1 MVYWVKKVTS
11 YLLLWIATKNTSTA
25 FVVPLTTITK
35 RVIFSRP
42 LFMGKDNDNVAKEM
56 QEIVGLT
63 EREWN
68 RIASRIPEIE
78 SYSTE
83 NLKESL
89 EQLRQRLCMNSMQD
103 VKKKIVLRLP
113 QVLGYN
119 FDNDVEPQLQ
129 LLQDALGD
137 ITNEELAMLISKCP
151 QIIGL
156 DYAKDVK
163 DNVERAMQEHEV
175 QELVQKPVLLD
186 IPVRGASS
194 KRK

>member
-1 MVYWVKKVTS
+1 
-11 YLLLWIATKNTSTA
+11 
-25 FVVPLTTITK
+25 
-35 RVIFSRP
+35 
-42 LFMGKDNDNVAKEM
+42 MGKDNDNVAKEM